1 MHLAMIISLACWL
14 AGLACYAWKCGHQK
28 TAAVLA
34 LVAILLGM
42 RAARILNSNP
52 PTE

>member
-1 MHLAMIISLACWL
+1 MHLAMIFSLACWL
-14 AGLACYAWKCGHQK
+14 AGLAYYAWSSGHPK

-42 RAARILNSNP
+42 RVARILNSNT